1 MKGKKE
7 ELEILKYDI
16 TNFDH
21 FLRRNSKV
29 MIIRAREGSDILAAL
44 YFDQGSIVA
53 VKMKRKIIDIVNRVF
68 GDSLD
73 I

>member
-1 MKGKKE
+1 
-7 ELEILKYDI
+7 
-16 TNFDH
+16 
-21 FLRRNSKV
+21 